1 MESLLS
7 AAVLVLA
14 AIVLLNL
21 VLTLAVIRRLRDGA
35 TAGPAAPGV
44 GDVVPD
50 FAATMTDGATLTH
63 RDLLTGPATV
73 VFALPG
79 CAPCTRTLAALPGAE
94 PTFVFVMGEPGDP
107 ETGAVL
113 AKVPFFA
120 RAGVTPMDGPVGRA
134 FGVALFPTTL
144 RIADGV
150 IRDVDNGVAAG
161 AGV

>member
-1 MESLLS
+1 MESLLA
-7 AAVLVLA
+7 AAVLILA

-21 VLTLAVIRRLRDGA
+21 VLTFAVIRRLRDGA

-44 GDVVPD
+44 GDPVPT
-50 FAATMTDGATLTH
+50 FATTMTDGATLTH
-63 RDLLTGPATV
+63 RDLLVGPATV

-94 PTFVFVMGEPGDP
+94 PTFVFVMGEPGG
-107 ETGAVL
+107 ETEAVL

-144 RIADGV
+144 RVADGV
-150 IRDVDNGVAAG
+150 IREVDNGVAAG